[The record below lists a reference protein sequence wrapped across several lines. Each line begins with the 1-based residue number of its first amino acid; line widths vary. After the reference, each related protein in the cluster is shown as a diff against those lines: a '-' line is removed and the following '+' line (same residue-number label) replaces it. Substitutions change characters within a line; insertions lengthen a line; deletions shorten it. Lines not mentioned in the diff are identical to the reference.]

1 MSNPI
6 NTCPSCGKKTITF
19 KDEKHWVCSSC
30 SFDLYFNVACSASVI
45 LYDGNS
51 VLCIKRGRDPGK
63 GLFSLPGG
71 FIDAGE
77 TAEDAC
83 IRECIEE
90 TGIKPGVLEYI
101 GSFPNTYTYKQITYN
116 TCDFFYCVP
125 FPVKEIKSL
134 KPDDVQEIADFEII
148 TLHSESDIEAVPAA
162 FNSAKKALGKWFM
175 KHGSKISS
183 PY

>member
-19 KDEKHWVCSSC
+19 NDEKHWVCSSC

-162 FNSAKKALGKWFM
+162 FNSAKKALSKWFM